1 MKIDYI
7 SSDGIHRAEKDAL
20 ERMRQVFNQF
30 TFSQGW
36 HGYAGFELI
45 DRTLGDREIDLV
57 LLTHDRL
64 TDWY

>member
-45 DRTLGDREIDLV
+45 DRTLGV
-57 LLTHDRL
+57 A
-64 TDWY
+64 